1 MKKNLIV
8 VILALIFIAGCSS
21 LDDRGFYMSG
31 EKQGVHNLTK
41 TKYDAEGYDQ
51 LTLKIE
57 NVLKGKNARIG
68 VAIFNSNEKDTL
80 KINNDFHFPMQSVMK
95 FPIALAVLSEIDK
108 GNLSFEQKIEIT
120 PQDLLPKT
128 WSPIKEEFPN
138 GTTLTIEQIL
148 NYTVSESDNIGCD
161 ILLKL
166 IGGTDSV
173 QKFLNANHF
182 TDISIKANEEQMH
195 KDWNTQYQNWATP
208 TAMNKLLI
216 DTYNNKNQLLSK
228 KSYDFIWKI
237 MRETTTGS
245 NRLKGQLPKN
255 TIVAHKTGTSGI
267 NNGIAAATNDVGVI
281 TLPNGQLIFISVFV
295 AESKETSE
303 INEKIISDIAKITWN
318 YYLNK

>member
-1 MKKNLIV
+1 MEIGKKILLLLLSLFFTV
-8 VILALIFIAGCSS
+8 VHSNAQT
-21 LDDRGFYMSG
+21 D
-31 EKQGVHNLTK
+31 N
-41 TKYDAEGYDQ
+41 

-57 NVLKGKNARIG
+57 NVLKAKNARIG
-68 VAIFNSNEKDTL
+68 VAIFKSNEKDTV

-128 WSPIKEEFPN
+128 WSPIKEKFPN

-148 NYTVSESDNIGCD
+148 NYTISESDNIGCD

-173 QKFLNANHF
+173 QKFLTANHF
-182 TDISIKANEEQMH
+182 SNISIKANEEQMH
-195 KDWNTQYQNWATP
+195 KDWNTQYQNWTTP

-255 TIVAHKTGTSGI
+255 TVVAHKTGTSGI

>member
-1 MKKNLIV
+1 MEIV
-8 VILALIFIAGCSS
+8 KRILLLLLS
-21 LDDRGFYMSG
+21 LFFTV
-31 EKQGVHNLTK
+31 VHLNAQV
-41 TKYDAEGYDQ
+41 DS

-57 NVLKGKNARIG
+57 NVLKTKNAKVG
-68 VAIFNSNEKDTL
+68 VAIFKSNEKDTL

-108 GNLSFEQKIEIT
+108 GNLSFEQEIEIT
-120 PQDLLPKT
+120 PQNLLPKT
-128 WSPIKEEFPN
+128 WSPIKEKFPN

-148 NYTVSESDNIGCD
+148 NYTISESDNIGCD

-166 IGGTDSV
+166 IGGTYSV
-173 QKFLNANHF
+173 QKFLTANHF

-216 DTYNNKNQLLSK
+216 DTYNNKNQLFSE
-228 KSYDFIWKI
+228 KSYDFIWDV

-255 TIVAHKTGTSGI
+255 TVVAHKTGTSGI

-295 AESKETSE
+295 AESKETPE
-303 INEKIISDIAKITWN
+303 INEKIISDIAKITWD

>member
-1 MKKNLIV
+1 MKIV
-8 VILALIFIAGCSS
+8 KRILLVLLS
-21 LDDRGFYMSG
+21 LFTVVYSNAQTD
-31 EKQGVHNLTK
+31 N
-41 TKYDAEGYDQ
+41 

-57 NVLKGKNARIG
+57 NVLKAKNARIG

>member
-1 MKKNLIV
+1 MTKVLKIAKRILLLLLSLFFTV
-8 VILALIFIAGCSS
+8 VHLNAQVDS
-21 LDDRGFYMSG
+21 
-31 EKQGVHNLTK
+31 
-41 TKYDAEGYDQ
+41 

-57 NVLKGKNARIG
+57 NVLKTKNAKVG
-68 VAIFNSNEKDTL
+68 VAIFKSNEKDTL

-108 GNLSFEQKIEIT
+108 GNLSFEQEIEIT

-128 WSPIKEEFPN
+128 WSPIKEKFPN

-148 NYTVSESDNIGCD
+148 NYTISESDNIGCD

-173 QKFLNANHF
+173 QKFLTANHF
-182 TDISIKANEEQMH
+182 SDISIKANEEQMH

-208 TAMNKLLI
+208 TAINKLLI
-216 DTYNNKNQLLSK
+216 DTYNNKNQLFSK
-228 KSYDFIWKI
+228 KSYDFIWDV

-255 TIVAHKTGTSGI
+255 TVVAHKTGTSGI

-295 AESKETSE
+295 AESKETPE
-303 INEKIISDIAKITWN
+303 INEKIISDIAKITWD

>member
-1 MKKNLIV
+1 MEIAKRILLLLLSLFFTV
-8 VILALIFIAGCSS
+8 VHLNAQVDS
-21 LDDRGFYMSG
+21 
-31 EKQGVHNLTK
+31 
-41 TKYDAEGYDQ
+41 

-57 NVLKGKNARIG
+57 NVLKTKNAKVG
-68 VAIFNSNEKDTL
+68 VAIFKSNEKDTL

-108 GNLSFEQKIEIT
+108 GNLSFEQEIEIT

-128 WSPIKEEFPN
+128 WSPIKEKFPN

-148 NYTVSESDNIGCD
+148 NYTISESYNIGCD

-173 QKFLNANHF
+173 QKFLTANHF
-182 TDISIKANEEQMH
+182 SDISIKANEEQMH

-208 TAMNKLLI
+208 TAINKLLI
-216 DTYNNKNQLLSK
+216 DTYNNKNQLFSK
-228 KSYDFIWKI
+228 KSYDFIWDV

-255 TIVAHKTGTSGI
+255 TVVAHKTGTSGI

>member
-1 MKKNLIV
+1 MKIV
-8 VILALIFIAGCSS
+8 KRILLVLLS
-21 LDDRGFYMSG
+21 LFFTVVYSNAQTD
-31 EKQGVHNLTK
+31 N
-41 TKYDAEGYDQ
+41 

-57 NVLKGKNARIG
+57 NVLKAKNARIG
-68 VAIFNSNEKDTL
+68 VAIFNSNEKDTF

-128 WSPIKEEFPN
+128 WSPIKEKFPN

-148 NYTVSESDNIGCD
+148 NYTISESDNIGCD

-173 QKFLNANHF
+173 QKFLTANHF
-182 TDISIKANEEQMH
+182 SDISIKANEEQMH

-208 TAMNKLLI
+208 TAINKLLI
-216 DTYNNKNQLLSK
+216 DTYNNKNQLFSK
-228 KSYDFIWKI
+228 KSYDFIWDV

-255 TIVAHKTGTSGI
+255 TVVAHKTGTSGI

-295 AESKETSE
+295 AESKETPE

>member
-1 MKKNLIV
+1 MKIV
-8 VILALIFIAGCSS
+8 KRILLVLLS
-21 LDDRGFYMSG
+21 LFFTVVYSNAQTD
-31 EKQGVHNLTK
+31 N
-41 TKYDAEGYDQ
+41 

-57 NVLKGKNARIG
+57 NVLKAKNARIG

-237 MRETTTGS
+237 MRETTTTGS

-255 TIVAHKTGTSGI
+255 TIVAHRTGTSGI

>member
-1 MKKNLIV
+1 MKIV
-8 VILALIFIAGCSS
+8 KRILLVLLS
-21 LDDRGFYMSG
+21 LFFTVVYSNAQTD
-31 EKQGVHNLTK
+31 N
-41 TKYDAEGYDQ
+41 

-57 NVLKGKNARIG
+57 NVLKAKNARIG

-108 GNLSFEQKIEIT
+108 GNLSFEQKI
-120 PQDLLPKT
+120 KT

>member
-1 MKKNLIV
+1 MEIAKRILLLLLSLFFTV
-8 VILALIFIAGCSS
+8 VHLNAQVDS
-21 LDDRGFYMSG
+21 
-31 EKQGVHNLTK
+31 
-41 TKYDAEGYDQ
+41 

-57 NVLKGKNARIG
+57 NVLKTKNAKVG
-68 VAIFNSNEKDTL
+68 VAIFKSNEKDTL

-108 GNLSFEQKIEIT
+108 GNLSFEQEIEIT

-128 WSPIKEEFPN
+128 WSPIKEKFPN

-148 NYTVSESDNIGCD
+148 NYTISESDNIGCD

-173 QKFLNANHF
+173 QKFLTANHF
-182 TDISIKANEEQMH
+182 SDISIKANEEQMH

-208 TAMNKLLI
+208 TAINKLLI
-216 DTYNNKNQLLSK
+216 DTYNNKNQLFSK
-228 KSYDFIWKI
+228 KSYDFIWDV

-255 TIVAHKTGTSGI
+255 TVVAHKTGTSGI

>member
-1 MKKNLIV
+1 MTKVLKIAKRILLLLLSLFFTV
-8 VILALIFIAGCSS
+8 VHLNAQVDS
-21 LDDRGFYMSG
+21 
-31 EKQGVHNLTK
+31 
-41 TKYDAEGYDQ
+41 

-57 NVLKGKNARIG
+57 NVLKTKNAKVG
-68 VAIFNSNEKDTL
+68 VAIFKSNEKDTL

-108 GNLSFEQKIEIT
+108 GNLSFEQEIEIT

-128 WSPIKEEFPN
+128 WSPIKEKFPN

-148 NYTVSESDNIGCD
+148 NYTISESDNIGCD

-173 QKFLNANHF
+173 QKFLTANHF
-182 TDISIKANEEQMH
+182 SDISIKANEEQMH

-208 TAMNKLLI
+208 TAINKLLI
-216 DTYNNKNQLLSK
+216 DTYNNKNQLFSK
-228 KSYDFIWKI
+228 KSYDFIWDV

-255 TIVAHKTGTSGI
+255 TVVAHKTGTSGI

>member
-1 MKKNLIV
+1 MKIV
-8 VILALIFIAGCSS
+8 KRILLVLLS
-21 LDDRGFYMSG
+21 LFFTIVYSNAQTD
-31 EKQGVHNLTK
+31 N
-41 TKYDAEGYDQ
+41 

-57 NVLKGKNARIG
+57 NVLKAKNARIG

-237 MRETTTGS
+237 MRETTGS

>member
-1 MKKNLIV
+1 MKIV
-8 VILALIFIAGCSS
+8 KRILLVLLS
-21 LDDRGFYMSG
+21 LFFTVVYSNAQTD
-31 EKQGVHNLTK
+31 N
-41 TKYDAEGYDQ
+41 

-57 NVLKGKNARIG
+57 NVLKAKNARIG

-237 MRETTTGS
+237 MRETTGS

-255 TIVAHKTGTSGI
+255 TIVAHRTGTSGI

>member
-1 MKKNLIV
+1 MKIV
-8 VILALIFIAGCSS
+8 KRILLVLLS
-21 LDDRGFYMSG
+21 LFFTV
-31 EKQGVHNLTK
+31 VHLNAQV
-41 TKYDAEGYDQ
+41 DS

-57 NVLKGKNARIG
+57 NVLKTKNAKVG
-68 VAIFNSNEKDTL
+68 VAIFKSNEKDTL

-108 GNLSFEQKIEIT
+108 GNLSFEQEIEIT

-128 WSPIKEEFPN
+128 WSPIKEKFPN

-148 NYTVSESDNIGCD
+148 NYTISESDNIGCD

-173 QKFLNANHF
+173 QKFLTANHF
-182 TDISIKANEEQMH
+182 SDISIKANEEQMH

-208 TAMNKLLI
+208 TAINKLLI
-216 DTYNNKNQLLSK
+216 DTYNNKNQLFSK
-228 KSYDFIWKI
+228 KSYDFIWDV

-255 TIVAHKTGTSGI
+255 TVVAHKTGTSGI

-295 AESKETSE
+295 AESKETPE
-303 INEKIISDIAKITWN
+303 INEKIISDIAKITWD

>member
-1 MKKNLIV
+1 MEIAKRILLLLLSLFFTV
-8 VILALIFIAGCSS
+8 VHLNAQVDS
-21 LDDRGFYMSG
+21 
-31 EKQGVHNLTK
+31 
-41 TKYDAEGYDQ
+41 

-57 NVLKGKNARIG
+57 NVLKTKNAKVG
-68 VAIFNSNEKDTL
+68 VAIFKSNEKDTL

-108 GNLSFEQKIEIT
+108 GNLSFEQEIEIT

-128 WSPIKEEFPN
+128 WSPIKEKFPN

-148 NYTVSESDNIGCD
+148 NYTISESDNIGCD

-173 QKFLNANHF
+173 QKFLTANHF
-182 TDISIKANEEQMH
+182 SDISIKANEEQMH

-208 TAMNKLLI
+208 TAINKLLI
-216 DTYNNKNQLLSK
+216 DTYNNKNQLFSK
-228 KSYDFIWKI
+228 KSYDFIWDV

-255 TIVAHKTGTSGI
+255 TVVAHKTGTSGI

-303 INEKIISDIAKITWN
+303 INEKIISDIAKITWD

>member
-1 MKKNLIV
+1 MKIV
-8 VILALIFIAGCSS
+8 KRILLVLLS
-21 LDDRGFYMSG
+21 LFFTVVYSNAQTD
-31 EKQGVHNLTK
+31 N
-41 TKYDAEGYDQ
+41 

-57 NVLKGKNARIG
+57 NVLKAKNARIG

-237 MRETTTGS
+237 MRETTTTGS

-255 TIVAHKTGTSGI
+255 TIVAHRTGTSGI
-267 NNGIAAATNDVGVI
+267 NNGITAATNDVGVI

>member
-1 MKKNLIV
+1 MRVKLIV
-8 VILALIFIAGCSS
+8 LLVLIITTFVWAKDENENILEK
-21 LDDRGFYMSG
+21 YMKDNNVSNA
-31 EKQGVHNLTK
+31 QTDN
-41 TKYDAEGYDQ
+41 

-57 NVLKGKNARIG
+57 NVLKAKNARIG

-120 PQDLLPKT
+120 PQDLLPKM

>member
-1 MKKNLIV
+1 MEIGKKILLLLLSLFFTV
-8 VILALIFIAGCSS
+8 VHSNAQT
-21 LDDRGFYMSG
+21 D
-31 EKQGVHNLTK
+31 N
-41 TKYDAEGYDQ
+41 

-57 NVLKGKNARIG
+57 NVFKAKNARIG
-68 VAIFNSNEKDTL
+68 VAIFKSNEKDTV

-128 WSPIKEEFPN
+128 WSPIKEKFPN

-148 NYTVSESDNIGCD
+148 NYTISESDNIGCD

-173 QKFLNANHF
+173 QKFLTANHF
-182 TDISIKANEEQMH
+182 SNISIKANEEQMH
-195 KDWNTQYQNWATP
+195 KDWNTQYQNWTTP

-255 TIVAHKTGTSGI
+255 TVVAHKTGTSGI

>member
-1 MKKNLIV
+1 MMFAYTNV
-8 VILALIFIAGCSS
+8 
-21 LDDRGFYMSG
+21 SG
-31 EKQGVHNLTK
+31 NLTRK
-41 TKYDAEGYDQ
+41 EHRHMEIAKRILLLLLSLFFTVVHLNAQVDS

-57 NVLKGKNARIG
+57 NVLKTKNAKVG
-68 VAIFNSNEKDTL
+68 VAIFKSNEKDTL

-108 GNLSFEQKIEIT
+108 GNLSFEQEIEIT

-128 WSPIKEEFPN
+128 WSPIKEKFPN

-148 NYTVSESDNIGCD
+148 NYTISESDNIGCD

-173 QKFLNANHF
+173 QKFLTANHF
-182 TDISIKANEEQMH
+182 SDISIKANEEQMH

-208 TAMNKLLI
+208 TAINKLLI
-216 DTYNNKNQLLSK
+216 DTYNNKNQLFSK
-228 KSYDFIWKI
+228 KSYDFIWDV

-255 TIVAHKTGTSGI
+255 TVVAHKTGTSGI

-295 AESKETSE
+295 AESKETPE
-303 INEKIISDIAKITWN
+303 INEKIISDIAKITWD

>member
-1 MKKNLIV
+1 MKIV
-8 VILALIFIAGCSS
+8 KRILLLLLS
-21 LDDRGFYMSG
+21 LFFTV
-31 EKQGVHNLTK
+31 VHLNAQV
-41 TKYDAEGYDQ
+41 DS

-57 NVLKGKNARIG
+57 NVLKTKNAKVG
-68 VAIFNSNEKDTL
+68 VAIFKSNEKDTL

-108 GNLSFEQKIEIT
+108 GNLSFEQEIEIT

-128 WSPIKEEFPN
+128 WSPIKEKFPN

-148 NYTVSESDNIGCD
+148 NYTISESDNIGCD

-173 QKFLNANHF
+173 QKFLTANHF
-182 TDISIKANEEQMH
+182 SDISIKANEEQMH

-208 TAMNKLLI
+208 TAINKLLI
-216 DTYNNKNQLLSK
+216 DTYNNKNQLFSK
-228 KSYDFIWKI
+228 KSYDFIWDV

-255 TIVAHKTGTSGI
+255 TVVAHKTGTSGI

-295 AESKETSE
+295 AESKETPE
-303 INEKIISDIAKITWN
+303 INEKIISDIAKITWD

>member
-1 MKKNLIV
+1 MKIV
-8 VILALIFIAGCSS
+8 KRILLVLLSLFFTIAYSNAQT
-21 LDDRGFYMSG
+21 D
-31 EKQGVHNLTK
+31 N
-41 TKYDAEGYDQ
+41 

-57 NVLKGKNARIG
+57 NVLKAKNARIG

-120 PQDLLPKT
+120 PQDLLPKM

-138 GTTLTIEQIL
+138 GTTLTLEQIL

-303 INEKIISDIAKITWN
+303 INEKIISDIAKITWD

>member
-1 MKKNLIV
+1 
-8 VILALIFIAGCSS
+8 
-21 LDDRGFYMSG
+21 
-31 EKQGVHNLTK
+31 T
-41 TKYDAEGYDQ
+41 
-51 LTLKIE
+51 
-57 NVLKGKNARIG
+57 
-68 VAIFNSNEKDTL
+68 SNEKDTL

-120 PQDLLPKT
+120 PQDLLPKM

-303 INEKIISDIAKITWN
+303 INEKIISDIAKITWD

>member
-1 MKKNLIV
+1 LS
-8 VILALIFIAGCSS
+8 LFFTIAYSNAQT
-21 LDDRGFYMSG
+21 D
-31 EKQGVHNLTK
+31 N
-41 TKYDAEGYDQ
+41 

-57 NVLKGKNARIG
+57 NVLKAKNARIG

-120 PQDLLPKT
+120 PQDLLPKM

-245 NRLKGQLPKN
+245 NRLKGQLP
-255 TIVAHKTGTSGI
+255 
-267 NNGIAAATNDVGVI
+267 
-281 TLPNGQLIFISVFV
+281 
-295 AESKETSE
+295 
-303 INEKIISDIAKITWN
+303 
-318 YYLNK
+318 

>member
-1 MKKNLIV
+1 MEIAKRILLLLLSLFFTV
-8 VILALIFIAGCSS
+8 VHLNAQVDS
-21 LDDRGFYMSG
+21 
-31 EKQGVHNLTK
+31 
-41 TKYDAEGYDQ
+41 

-57 NVLKGKNARIG
+57 NVLKTKNAKVG
-68 VAIFNSNEKDTL
+68 VAIFKSNEKDTL

-108 GNLSFEQKIEIT
+108 GNLSFEQEIEIT

-128 WSPIKEEFPN
+128 WSPIKEKFPN

-148 NYTVSESDNIGCD
+148 NYTISESDNIGCD

-173 QKFLNANHF
+173 QKFLTANHF
-182 TDISIKANEEQMH
+182 SDISIKANEEQMH

-208 TAMNKLLI
+208 TAINKLLI
-216 DTYNNKNQLLSK
+216 DTYNNKNQLFSK
-228 KSYDFIWKI
+228 KSYDFIWDV

-255 TIVAHKTGTSGI
+255 TVVAHKTGTSGI

-295 AESKETSE
+295 AESKETPE
-303 INEKIISDIAKITWN
+303 INEKIISDIAKITWD

>member
-1 MKKNLIV
+1 
-8 VILALIFIAGCSS
+8 
-21 LDDRGFYMSG
+21 
-31 EKQGVHNLTK
+31 
-41 TKYDAEGYDQ
+41 
-51 LTLKIE
+51 
-57 NVLKGKNARIG
+57 
-68 VAIFNSNEKDTL
+68 
-80 KINNDFHFPMQSVMK
+80 
-95 FPIALAVLSEIDK
+95 
-108 GNLSFEQKIEIT
+108 
-120 PQDLLPKT
+120 
-128 WSPIKEEFPN
+128 
-138 GTTLTIEQIL
+138 
-148 NYTVSESDNIGCD
+148 
-161 ILLKL
+161 
-166 IGGTDSV
+166 
-173 QKFLNANHF
+173 
-182 TDISIKANEEQMH
+182 
-195 KDWNTQYQNWATP
+195 
-208 TAMNKLLI
+208 NKLLI

>member
-1 MKKNLIV
+1 MKIV
-8 VILALIFIAGCSS
+8 KRILLVLLS
-21 LDDRGFYMSG
+21 LFFTVVYSNAQTD
-31 EKQGVHNLTK
+31 N
-41 TKYDAEGYDQ
+41 

-57 NVLKGKNARIG
+57 NVLKAKNARIG

-237 MRETTTGS
+237 MRETTTTGS

>member
-1 MKKNLIV
+1 MKIV
-8 VILALIFIAGCSS
+8 KRILLVLLS
-21 LDDRGFYMSG
+21 LFFTVVYSNAQTD
-31 EKQGVHNLTK
+31 N
-41 TKYDAEGYDQ
+41 

-57 NVLKGKNARIG
+57 NVLKAKNARIG

-237 MRETTTGS
+237 MRETTGS

>member
-1 MKKNLIV
+1 MKIV
-8 VILALIFIAGCSS
+8 KRILLVLLS
-21 LDDRGFYMSG
+21 LFFTVVYSNAQTD
-31 EKQGVHNLTK
+31 N
-41 TKYDAEGYDQ
+41 

-57 NVLKGKNARIG
+57 NVLKAKNARIG

-216 DTYNNKNQLLSK
+216 DTYKNQLLSK

>member
-1 MKKNLIV
+1 MSKRILLLLLSLFFTV
-8 VILALIFIAGCSS
+8 VHLNAQVDS
-21 LDDRGFYMSG
+21 
-31 EKQGVHNLTK
+31 
-41 TKYDAEGYDQ
+41 

-57 NVLKGKNARIG
+57 NVLKTKNAKVG
-68 VAIFNSNEKDTL
+68 VAIFKSNEKDTL

-108 GNLSFEQKIEIT
+108 GNLSFEQEIEIT

-128 WSPIKEEFPN
+128 WSPIKEKFPN

-148 NYTVSESDNIGCD
+148 NYTISETDNIGCD

-173 QKFLNANHF
+173 QKFLTANHF
-182 TDISIKANEEQMH
+182 SDISIKANEEQMH

-208 TAMNKLLI
+208 TAINKLLI
-216 DTYNNKNQLLSK
+216 DTYNNKNQLFSK
-228 KSYDFIWKI
+228 KSYDFIWDV

-255 TIVAHKTGTSGI
+255 TVVAHKTGTSGI

-295 AESKETSE
+295 AESKETPE
-303 INEKIISDIAKITWN
+303 INEKIISDIAKITWD